1 MQVTTP
7 DYCIKWY
14 QQPFHHGS
22 TSMIKKLKRS
32 VAIASGKGGVG
43 KTTFS
48 INLAISLAQAGNRV
62 LYFDGDLGLA
72 NAQIGFNCQA
82 DKNFGHVLSGES
94 AIEDIL
100 VDTGHGVTLVPG
112 ASGEGELAAL
122 DYFRSSTVVQAFSQ
136 LEDQFDYLL
145 VDCAAGIS
153 PTVMAFLKGCQQRI
167 IVGTQDMT
175 SVADAYATIK
185 VMVKEQNLRNIF
197 FVPNC
202 VNDEKSG
209 LALFNSV
216 DTVVRKFLF
225 AELGYLGSVQMDRAV
240 NSSWRRGSPIVK
252 LAPHSQ
258 IAINYRNIAN
268 SLLATQPT
276 LELDG
281 SASQFFPHGI
291 EKG

>member
-1 MQVTTP
+1 
-7 DYCIKWY
+7 
-14 QQPFHHGS
+14 
-22 TSMIKKLKRS
+22 MIKTLKRS

-48 INLAISLAQAGNRV
+48 INLAIALAQAGNRV

-82 DKNFGHVLSGES
+82 DKNFSSVLSGEVS
-94 AIEDIL
+94 IEDIL
-100 VDTGHGVTLVPG
+100 VDTGYGVTLVPG

-122 DYFRSSTVVQAFSQ
+122 DYFRSSVVVQAFSQ
-136 LEDQFDYLL
+136 LEEQFDFLL

-185 VMVKEQNLRNIF
+185 VMVKEQQLQNIY

-202 VNDEKSG
+202 VKDERAG
-209 LALFNSV
+209 LTLFDSLNSIV
-216 DTVVRKFLF
+216 KKFLF
-225 AELGYLGSVQMDRAV
+225 TELGYLGTVTMDPAI
-240 NSSWRRGSPIVK
+240 NTSWQRGTPIVE
-252 LAPHSQ
+252 LAPNSL
-258 IAINYRNIAN
+258 IASNYRSIASN
-268 SLLATQPT
+268 LLSAQPN

-281 SASQFFPHGI
+281 AASRFFSNWG
-291 EKG
+291 

>member
-1 MQVTTP
+1 
-7 DYCIKWY
+7 
-14 QQPFHHGS
+14 
-22 TSMIKKLKRS
+22 MIKKLKRS

-48 INLAISLAQAGNRV
+48 INLSIALSQLGHRV

-72 NAQIGFNCQA
+72 NAQIGFNCRT
-82 DKNFGHVLSGES
+82 DKNFSHVLSGE
-94 AIEDIL
+94 AGIDEIL
-100 VDTGHGVTLVPG
+100 VDTGFGVTLVPG
-112 ASGEGELAAL
+112 ASGEGELASL
-122 DYFRSSTVVQAFSQ
+122 DSFRSSVVVQAFSR
-136 LEDQFDYLL
+136 LEEQFDYMI

-185 VMVKEQNLRNIF
+185 VMIKEQQLTNIY

-209 LALFNSV
+209 LALFDSLNLIAK
-216 DTVVRKFLF
+216 KFLF
-225 AELGYLGSVQMDRAV
+225 TEMGYLGSVCMDQAV
-240 NSSWRRGSPIVK
+240 NHSWQRGVPIMS
-252 LAPHSQ
+252 LAPHSL
-258 IAINYRNIAN
+258 IAGNYRSIAN
-268 SLLATQPT
+268 NLIAAQPE

-281 SASQFFPHGI
+281 TSTQFFTNWN
-291 EKG
+291 